1 MWARR
6 MDQPERF
13 KDRSDAGRKLAAK
26 LAHLRYEDPV
36 VLGLARGGVVIAAE
50 IASALGA
57 EMDVLVA
64 RKLGA
69 PMQPELGIGA
79 IAPGGVLALNQDLIE
94 RLGLRPE
101 HIGPIAQRET
111 EEVARRL
118 ESYARGHP
126 RPDLRDRVVIVAD
139 DGLATGY
146 TAVAA
151 VRYVRT
157 QRPKKIVL
165 AVPVCAVQAV
175 EMLSSEADEVVCVEA
190 PHDLMAVGYWYED
203 FAQTTDDEVVALLAG
218 GSKLATGPIEI
229 PVSAGAIYGDLI
241 VPLEAKGLVIFA
253 HGSGSSRH
261 SPRNQYVAQA
271 LNNHGFAT
279 LLVDLLTEA
288 EEQQGGRQFD
298 IPMLAERLG
307 LARRWSKE
315 SGSSLPVGYFGASTG
330 AAAALI
336 AAARDRSI
344 KAVVSRGGRPDLAG
358 EALPLVQAA
367 TLLIVG
373 SRDEPVVELNRVA
386 HARLGS
392 TGKKIEIIQ
401 GATHLFP
408 EPGALEQVAKLAAAW
423 FAQYLGD
430 A

>member
-1 MWARR
+1 
-6 MDQPERF
+6 
-13 KDRSDAGRKLAAK
+13 
-26 LAHLRYEDPV
+26 
-36 VLGLARGGVVIAAE
+36 
-50 IASALGA
+50 
-57 EMDVLVA
+57 
-64 RKLGA
+64 
-69 PMQPELGIGA
+69 
-79 IAPGGVLALNQDLIE
+79 
-94 RLGLRPE
+94 
-101 HIGPIAQRET
+101 
-111 EEVARRL
+111 
-118 ESYARGHP
+118 
-126 RPDLRDRVVIVAD
+126 
-139 DGLATGY
+139 
-146 TAVAA
+146 
-151 VRYVRT
+151 
-157 QRPKKIVL
+157 
-165 AVPVCAVQAV
+165 
-175 EMLSSEADEVVCVEA
+175 VEA

-271 LNNHGFAT
+271 LNNNGFAT

-315 SGSSLPVGYFGASTG
+315 AGSSLPVGYFGASTG

-336 AAARDRSI
+336 AAAQDRSI

-358 EALPLVQAA
+358 EFLPLVQAA

-392 TGKKIEIIQ
+392 TVKKIEIIE